1 MQLVVCMSRIVSCKG
16 YSDKENLTNDYRKEE
31 TMLVKLSKD
40 PLKIFDD
47 IWEGTQPPVTP
58 AFKADI
64 SEDEEAFHIEAE
76 MPGLTKEDITLGVE
90 EDVLTIKGER
100 KKEAEEK
107 KKNYHRVER
116 TYGSFSRSFNLGE
129 LIDQEKIEASFENG
143 ILRINLPKAQEIR
156 KTKEISIR

>member
-1 MQLVVCMSRIVSCKG
+1 M
-16 YSDKENLTNDYRKEE
+16 
-31 TMLVKLSKD
+31 KLSKD

-47 IWEGTQPPVTP
+47 IWEGTQMPAMP
-58 AFKADI
+58 AFKVDI

-100 KKEAEEK
+100 KKETEEK

-143 ILRINLPKAQEIR
+143 ILHVNLPKAQEVR
-156 KTKEISIR
+156 KTKEISIK